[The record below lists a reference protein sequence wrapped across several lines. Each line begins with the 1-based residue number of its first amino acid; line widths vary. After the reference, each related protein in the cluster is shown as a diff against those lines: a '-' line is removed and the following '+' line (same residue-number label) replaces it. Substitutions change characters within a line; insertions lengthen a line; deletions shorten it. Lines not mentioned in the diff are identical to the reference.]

1 MAPFNQ
7 SFPKISVANFFDA
20 VGYCGREWGDAPRI
34 QEYPMEEPMK
44 EPELK
49 EGATVLQEV
58 VRMTG
63 LSEDYLDSALT
74 GLLGKPDT
82 SVNEMTLGELRSLL
96 LDCLES
102 LNEEMESG
110 QVMLGNT
117 GSNVP

>member
-1 MAPFNQ
+1 MRVEQ
-7 SFPKISVANFFDA
+7 GSSHE
-20 VGYCGREWGDAPRI
+20 R
-34 QEYPMEEPMK
+34 QT
-44 EPELK
+44 
-49 EGATVLQEV
+49 EGSTVLQEV